1 MGSTRRAFTD
11 EYKRNAVSLVL
22 EDGRTVADVARGIG
36 MKPQTLGRWV
46 QKIREETGGRPEP
59 PDLKK
64 TEREELEQLRE
75 EVAHLRMQ
83 VEFAKKVSAW
93 FARGQR

>member
-46 QKIREETGGRPEP
+46 QKAKDDDARPEP

-64 TEREELEQLRE
+64 SEREELEQLRE
-75 EVAHLRMQ
+75 ENAHLKMQ
-83 VEFAKKVSAW
+83 LEFAKKVSAW